1 MTELVVKNLQ
11 LLKEAIPS
19 VSRVA
24 VATLDNLV

>member
-1 MTELVVKNLQ
+1 MTELAVKNLQ

-24 VATLDNLV
+24 VPTPDNLV